1 MLNREKL
8 ALKHKIIELIETD
21 EEDHYSLP
29 QYGLIADWRLRYLDL
44 RSLVIKYIQAD

>member
-8 ALKHKIIELIETD
+8 APKHKIIELLEID
-21 EEDHYSLP
+21 EDDHHTLP
-29 QYGLIADWRLRYLDL
+29 HYGLIPDWRLRYLDL